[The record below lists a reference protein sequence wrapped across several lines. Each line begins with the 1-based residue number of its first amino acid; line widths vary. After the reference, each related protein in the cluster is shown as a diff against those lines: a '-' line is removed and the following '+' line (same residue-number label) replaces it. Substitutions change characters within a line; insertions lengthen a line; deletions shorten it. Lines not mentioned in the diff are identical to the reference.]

1 MKTKSVVLT
10 LEWEV
15 AGWHVIQ
22 NLSGRS
28 KIIFILLVVYI

>member
-28 KIIFILLVVYI
+28 KIIFTLLLVYI

>member
-28 KIIFILLVVYI
+28 KIIFILLVAYI